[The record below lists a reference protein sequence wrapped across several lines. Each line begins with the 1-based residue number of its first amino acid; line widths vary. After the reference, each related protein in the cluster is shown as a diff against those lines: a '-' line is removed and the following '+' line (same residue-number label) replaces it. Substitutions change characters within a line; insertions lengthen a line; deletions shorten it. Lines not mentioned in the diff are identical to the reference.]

1 MEIYN
6 FEGKEIEEIKE
17 RAFKELNKSEEELII
32 IKKEVVGGLFKTKK
46 YKLKVLIID
55 EIIQYIKELL
65 TEILK
70 QMNIEFNIEVKI
82 RDKNIN
88 FLIYSNNNSIL
99 IGKNGRTVT
108 ALQII
113 LKQSVY
119 TKTGIYIN
127 FTLDVGDYRNKQIKN
142 IEKIAQK
149 AANEVAKTKIATKL
163 NNMNSYE
170 RRVVHFLLS
179 NDKKVY
185 TKSEG
190 EEPNRYVVIMPRE
203 D

>member
-1 MEIYN
+1 
-6 FEGKEIEEIKE
+6 
-17 RAFKELNKSEEELII
+17 
-32 IKKEVVGGLFKTKK
+32 
-46 YKLKVLIID
+46 
-55 EIIQYIKELL
+55 
-65 TEILK
+65 
-70 QMNIEFNIEVKI
+70 MNIEFNIEVKI